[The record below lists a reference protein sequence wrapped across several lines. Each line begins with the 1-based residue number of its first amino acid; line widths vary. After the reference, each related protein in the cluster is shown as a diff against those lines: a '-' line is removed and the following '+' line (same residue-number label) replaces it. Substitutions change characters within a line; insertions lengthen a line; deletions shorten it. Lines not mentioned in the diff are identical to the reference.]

1 MPDTLDARTGGC
13 TYFVRISEAEWKTD
27 RCHLAL
33 DRAYWLGNGMDL
45 TTRSTPDGMEHIFHT
60 ESRLSDL
67 DMSWVLVLLSSLSQ
81 ITKPDESGRP
91 LA

>member
-13 TYFVRISEAEWKTD
+13 TYFVRD

-60 ESRLSDL
+60 ESRSSDL
-67 DMSWVLVLLSSLSQ
+67 DMWWVLVLLSSLSQ